1 VLILPLYQPFRL
13 AEEVAMLDVLSK
25 GRVILGVAS
34 GYRERDFR
42 NMGKSIKDRGEVM
55 EESLTLL
62 SRLLTE
68 TDVSYSGKHFRVE
81 AATIQPRPVQ
91 QPRPP
96 IWVGGWKRPALERA
110 ARLGD
115 AWFPGPT
122 ASFET
127 VLQCKKIYEE
137 QLSLLSRRREKGL
150 PIVRD
155 VYVAESTEKA
165 FRESEASFTHMYQ
178 DDYSTSGHPLV
189 GGAVM
194 SFVDWAADRFVIGD
208 PQSVIEQLSKI
219 HKHGFDKFIFRVS
232 LRRLTDVQVRSCIRI
247 LGEKVLPYLRT
258 A

>member
-13 AEEVAMLDVLSK
+13 AEEVAMLDVMSK

-34 GYRERDFR
+34 GYREKDFR

-55 EESLTLL
+55 DESLTLL
-62 SRLLTE
+62 NRLLTE
-68 TDVSYSGKHFRVE
+68 TDVSYSGRHFRVE
-81 AATIQPRPVQ
+81 GATIQPRPFQ

-122 ASFET
+122 ASLET
-127 VLQCKKIYEE
+127 VLQCKRTYEE
-137 QLSLLSRRREKGL
+137 QLSLLNRKVPGL
-150 PIVRD
+150 PIMRD
-155 VYVAESTEKA
+155 IYVAETTDKA

-178 DDYSTSGHPLV
+178 EDYSTSGHPLV
-189 GGAVM
+189 GGATM
-194 SFVDWAADRFVIGD
+194 NFVDWAADRFIIGD

-219 HKHGFDKFIFRVS
+219 QKHGFDKFVFRVS
-232 LRRLTDVQVRSCIRI
+232 LRRLTDDQVRSCIRI
-247 LGEKVLPYLRT
+247 LGEKVLPYMRSS
-258 A
+258 